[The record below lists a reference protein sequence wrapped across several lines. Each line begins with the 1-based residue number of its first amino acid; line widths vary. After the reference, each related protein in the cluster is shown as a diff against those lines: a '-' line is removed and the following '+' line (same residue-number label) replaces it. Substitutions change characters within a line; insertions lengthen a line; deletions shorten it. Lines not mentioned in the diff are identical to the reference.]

1 MYEGTDI
8 VIPTCNEEAT
18 VPELLRRLREACP
31 GARLIFVDN
40 ASTDGTRERLV
51 GGGVVDIILH
61 EENLGYGRSLLDGMR
76 AGTGEN
82 IIVIDADLEY
92 FPEDIPAL
100 LASLERAEASY
111 GSRFLGREGA
121 AAPAMQWYRALGNL
135 VVTTLFNLLFRRKLT
150 DLYTGIRAFRRDA
163 LALDALESPGFEFVL
178 EISVRL
184 VQNGAAIVEVPA
196 RYAPRSTGASKMRH
210 IPELLRFTRRLLAL
224 RFGAKPG
231 RPTRA

>member
-1 MYEGTDI
+1 
-8 VIPTCNEEAT
+8 
-18 VPELLRRLREACP
+18 
-31 GARLIFVDN
+31 
-40 ASTDGTRERLV
+40 
-51 GGGVVDIILH
+51 
-61 EENLGYGRSLLDGMR
+61 
-76 AGTGEN
+76 
-82 IIVIDADLEY
+82 
-92 FPEDIPAL
+92 
-100 LASLERAEASY
+100 
-111 GSRFLGREGA
+111 
-121 AAPAMQWYRALGNL
+121 MQWYRALGNL

-224 RFGAKPG
+224 RFGAKPS